1 MAQLLLDE
9 AGGADT
15 GATGSAGE
23 LPGVRPKPGT
33 DDDSP
38 TPTPTPAPPRRPRRV
53 TARKTVQSDVALYD
67 FNRLRDEIIRNL
79 RNDGGSVTVEVIIN
93 GEKAD
98 GFSESIT
105 RAIRENSLQLELEF
119 TASDYAGAP

>member
-23 LPGVRPKPGT
+23 LPGVIDDPGPDDGRPAPL
-33 DDDSP
+33 
-38 TPTPTPAPPRRPRRV
+38 PAPPPWRPRRV
-53 TARKTVQSDVALYD
+53 TARKTVQSYVALYD

-79 RNDGGSVTVEVIIN
+79 RNDGGTVTVEVIIN

-119 TASDYAGAP
+119 TASDYAGGR